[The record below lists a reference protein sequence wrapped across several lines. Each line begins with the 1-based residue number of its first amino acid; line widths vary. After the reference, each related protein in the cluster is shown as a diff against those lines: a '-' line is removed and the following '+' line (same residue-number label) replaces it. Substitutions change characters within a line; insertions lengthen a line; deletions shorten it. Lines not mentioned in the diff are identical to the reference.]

1 MRDSPSTDDD
11 FTMFV
16 AARSPALY
24 RSAWL
29 LTTSAP
35 AAEDLVQSA
44 LAKAYVH
51 WRKVQAA
58 DDPAAYVHGIVL
70 KTFLTDRRRRSS
82 GEIPVETTPEG
93 PSHDRDPTERLALMA
108 ALRQL
113 PPLDRAVV
121 VLRYWEDRSV
131 DETARALHLSPAAV
145 KNRALRALARL
156 RLTLTDSALTEPG
169 LHELA
174 TIPEASHDSH

>member
-1 MRDSPSTDDD
+1 MRDSPPTDED
-11 FTMFV
+11 FTAFV

-29 LTTSAP
+29 LTTSGP

-58 DDPAAYVHGIVL
+58 DDPVAYVHGIVL
-70 KTFLTDRRRRSS
+70 KTFLSNRRRRSS
-82 GEIPVETTPEG
+82 GEIPVDALPDR
-93 PSHDRDPTERLALMA
+93 PHSDRDPTERLALMA
-108 ALRQL
+108 ALRTL

-121 VLRYWEDRSV
+121 VLRYWEDYSV
-131 DETARALHLSPAAV
+131 VDTARLLDLSEAAV
-145 KNRALRALARL
+145 KNRSLRALRALRGQLAEPPDPVSVGSTTPTFPTTAR
-156 RLTLTDSALTEPG
+156 RNP
-169 LHELA
+169 
-174 TIPEASHDSH
+174 

>member
-1 MRDSPSTDDD
+1 MRDSPSTDED
-11 FTMFV
+11 FTAFV

-58 DDPAAYVHGIVL
+58 DDPVAYVHGIVL
-70 KTFLTDRRRRSS
+70 KTFLSNRRRRSS
-82 GEIPVETTPEG
+82 GEIPVDAAPDR
-93 PSHDRDPTERLALMA
+93 PSSDRDPTERLALMA
-108 ALRQL
+108 ALRTL

-131 DETARALHLSPAAV
+131 DETAHALHLSPAAV
-145 KNRALRALARL
+145 KNRSLRALARL
-156 RLTLTDSALTEPG
+156 RLAMTAPE

-174 TIPEASHDSH
+174 DTKARHDSH

>member
-1 MRDSPSTDDD
+1 MRDSRSADED
-11 FTMFV
+11 FTAFV
-16 AARSPALY
+16 AARSPALH

-29 LTTSAP
+29 LTTSGP

-58 DDPAAYVHGIVL
+58 EDPVAYVHGIVL
-70 KTFLTDRRRRSS
+70 KTFLSNRRRRSS
-82 GEIPVETTPEG
+82 GEIPVGATPDRAA
-93 PSHDRDPTERLALMA
+93 SDRDPTERLALMA
-108 ALRQL
+108 ALRTL

-131 DETARALHLSPAAV
+131 EQTAHALHLSPAAV
-145 KNRALRALARL
+145 RNRSMRALARL
-156 RLTLTDSALTEPG
+156 RTTLTDPE

-174 TIPEASHDSH
+174 STEARHDSL